1 MKKDHTYVAA
11 VERAIA
17 EKYGKKAVQD
27 FRSQWEEEDEKEYLS
42 QLAER
47 NHRHKNHHHKQK
59 VETENYSISKRP
71 STKKSL
77 RTCPICKT
85 YSFSY
90 RDDLYMSRFKS
101 CFLCYV
107 DFIEFR
113 EEEWENGWRPNLE
126 ELSNAMRRRKN
137 NV

>member
-1 MKKDHTYVAA
+1 MKKDYNYVAA
-11 VERAIA
+11 VEKAIS

-27 FRSQWEEEDEKEYLS
+27 FRSEWAEESEKEYLS
-42 QLAER
+42 QLKER
-47 NHRHKNHHHKQK
+47 KDQRKTRHPKEKT
-59 VETENYSISKRP
+59 ETENYSISKRP
-71 STKKSL
+71 SKKKSA
-77 RTCPICKT
+77 RTCPVCKT

-90 RDDLYMSRFKS
+90 RDDLYMSRFES

-107 DFIEFR
+107 DFVEFR
-113 EEEWENGWRPNLE
+113 EKEWKNGQRPNSE